1 MRVRYN
7 IISICCF
14 LLCPIVLFSQQNVEQ
29 DATQEIFKNET
40 KKLNYLPEFYKIQS
54 FFFEKQWDSTLVY
67 TMKQLRM
74 PSDDVTLMNY
84 YHFFRAGSFKNKEVF
99 DEAEN
104 EFSKIT
110 PDFKFY
116 NLVKMMLGEVAFSQQ
131 KFQKAIDYFKI
142 VESLQ
147 NDELIGLKKNNI
159 EENIATCYMHLKQL
173 DKAEV
178 YFLKSIAFLEV
189 QKDTLELVSS
199 YGNIAS
205 FYYNQYKDNQAIT
218 FFKKA
223 YQLSKLISDFEPK
236 QDAAFNMA
244 IVEKNRKDFQKSI
257 SYLEEHIRWKD
268 SLNNQN
274 SIWAAAE
281 KEKEYAVREE
291 QIKVSLLEAENKA
304 KDAERNLYLYL
315 AIILVLIVA
324 ALAYFYKEKI
334 KSNKIITAQKES
346 LDELN
351 AMKDKLFSVVS
362 HDLRSSVYAL
372 KTSNTELSENLE
384 AKNLNALDDLLNTN
398 SAIVNGAYNLLDNLL
413 HWALLQTEQSYFE
426 MENMHLFF
434 IVEQTAYNYKPLLND
449 KKIQFENNVS
459 EDELIVADQES
470 LKIVLR
476 NLLDNAIKFSNPN
489 GKITIYTKN
498 TTENYCD
505 LVIEDTGLGMSE
517 ATRLQLLE
525 DSVALAKKENKHIIG
540 TGLGM
545 QLCKS
550 MIQKNKG
557 IFAIESELGKGTKMI
572 VSLRKN
578 LPNGSN

>member
-1 MRVRYN
+1 MSSNTEELKNYN
-7 IISICCF
+7 HF
-14 LLCPIVLFSQQNVEQ
+14 LRGS
-29 DATQEIFKNET
+29 
-40 KKLNYLPEFYKIQS
+40 
-54 FFFEKQWDSTLVY
+54 
-67 TMKQLRM
+67 
-74 PSDDVTLMNY
+74 
-84 YHFFRAGSFKNKEVF
+84 SFKSKGVF
-99 DEAEN
+99 EQAEQ
-104 EFSKIT
+104 EFLKVTS
-110 PDFKFY
+110 DFEFM
-116 NLVKMMLGEVAFSQQ
+116 NLVKMMLGEVMFNQE
-131 KFQKAIDYFKI
+131 KFQAAINYFKM
-142 VESLQ
+142 VDSLS
-147 NDELIGLKKNNI
+147 DDKLIGLKRSNI
-159 EENIATCYMHLKQL
+159 EENIGTCYIHLEQY
-173 DKAEV
+173 DKAEE
-178 YFLKSIAFLEV
+178 YFLKSIKNVETQNDIV
-189 QKDTLELVSS
+189 ELVSS

-205 FYYNQYKDNQAIT
+205 FYYNLYRDDEALPYFN
-218 FFKKA
+218 KA
-223 YQLSKLISDFEPK
+223 YQLSKLVSDFQAK
-236 QDAAFNMA
+236 QDASFNMA

-257 SYLEEHIRWKD
+257 KYLEEHIRWKD

-281 KEKEYAVREE
+281 QAKEFAVREE

-304 KDAERNLYLYL
+304 KVAERNLYLYL

-372 KTSNTELSENLE
+372 KTSNTELSESLE

-398 SAIVNGAYNLLDNLL
+398 SSIVNGAYNLLDNLL

-426 MENMHLFF
+426 MEQMHLFF
-434 IVEQTAYNYKPLLND
+434 IVEQTAYNYKPLLLD
-449 KKIQFENNVS
+449 KKIQFENNVP

-557 IFAIESELGKGTKMI
+557 KFAIESELGKGTKMI

-578 LPNGSN
+578 LPHGSN